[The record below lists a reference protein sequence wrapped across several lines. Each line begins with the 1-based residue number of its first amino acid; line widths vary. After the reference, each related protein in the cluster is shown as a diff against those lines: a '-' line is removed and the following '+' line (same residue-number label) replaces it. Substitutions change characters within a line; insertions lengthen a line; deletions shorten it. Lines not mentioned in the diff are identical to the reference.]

1 MSKAIIKGYGEGE
14 FDPMTVSNNMKDS
27 LTLGIDSYKS
37 RLERRKKDV
46 IDAVLNESWWTAQI
60 ALGECITFDGIITEL
75 EFQLEVMEDDK

>member
-1 MSKAIIKGYGEGE
+1 M
-14 FDPMTVSNNMKDS
+14 MKDS
-27 LTLGIDSYKS
+27 LTLGIDSHKA

-75 EFQLEVMEDDK
+75 EYQLEVAEIEGDDNDD